1 MEHLLVLLLVMVSN
15 PSPERIGA
23 VVPGERRRRHHQGQ
37 GTSAPGAALQVV
49 GVHVVVPEQQLVHGA
64 GTVEQLVLFVMAAG
78 VVVERRGGG
87 GARPR
92 RGRRRRRR
100 SGCRLV
106 LLAHVRSPV
115 VLDLVV
121 GAAGH
126 GLGDARPP
134 VAPLGVEVED
144 EALLLGAHPPALQVR
159 VQVVHP
165 PQTAALPRPIQTCT
179 FLFFGGQHNTRTT
192 RQQGAGGEQEC

>member
-15 PSPERIGA
+15 PSPGRIGA

-49 GVHVVVPEQQLVHGA
+49 GVHVVVPEQQLVS
-64 GTVEQLVLFVMAAG
+64 VEQLVLLVMA
-78 VVVERRGGG
+78 VVVVGRRGGG
-87 GARPR
+87 AR
-92 RGRRRRRR
+92 RGRRRG
-100 SGCRLV
+100 SDGGGCRLV

-134 VAPLGVEVED
+134 VAQLGVEVED

-179 FLFFGGQHNTRTT
+179 FLFFGGQHKTRTT

>member
-1 MEHLLVLLLVMVSN
+1 MEHLVIVLLLMVSN

-23 VVPGERRRRHHQGQ
+23 VVPGERRRRHHQGS
-37 GTSAPGAALQVV
+37 SAPRAALQVV
-49 GVHVVVPEQQLVHGA
+49 GVHVVIPEQQLVS
-64 GTVEQLVLFVMAAG
+64 VEQLVLLVMA
-78 VVVERRGGG
+78 VVVVGRRGGG
-87 GARPR
+87 AR
-92 RGRRRRRR
+92 RGRRRGG
-100 SGCRLV
+100 SGGGCRLV

-134 VAPLGVEVED
+134 VAQLGVEVED
-144 EALLLGAHPPALQVR
+144 EALLLGAHPPALEVR

-165 PQTAALPRPIQTCT
+165 PQTAALPRPVQTCT
-179 FLFFGGQHNTRTT
+179 FLFFLANTK
-192 RQQGAGGEQEC
+192 QEEGAGGEQEC